1 VARGPRTLLPVD
13 PDRGEISMRDRLC
26 RGGLIAALV
35 AGLVLALAG
44 CGGDDSSKSGGGG
57 SAGPKTITVGTLPI
71 ANAAPMYLGMQK
83 GFFEAEGLK
92 IKPHVG
98 EGGAAL
104 IPALMSNQDQFAF
117 VGVIPAITAVA
128 KSLPIKIVTSSDD
141 AAATEERDWQT
152 LVVPKG
158 SSIHGVDDLPGKT
171 IAVNA
176 LRGLAEVVISRS
188 LEKQGVDYHKVKLL
202 EIPFPEMPAALED
215 HRVDAALLTEPF
227 LSAVLARGGTQI
239 DAPSVETLPS
249 FPNGVYVASAKY
261 IQQNADVV
269 DRFSRAMNKSL
280 DYAQAH
286 PDEVRKIIP
295 TFTKTPAAA
304 AAKLRLP
311 AFDSKLDQKGIEL
324 EAQLTAKYGIIEKA
338 PAYGDMV
345 RSGSS

>member
-1 VARGPRTLLPVD
+1 
-13 PDRGEISMRDRLC
+13 MRDRRG
-26 RGGLIAALV
+26 RGGPIAAPV
-35 AGLVLALAG
+35 AALSLGLAAG
-44 CGGDDSSKSGGGG
+44 GGGDRSDGGGGG
-57 SAGPKTITVGTLPI
+57 SSAPKTITVGTLPI
-71 ANAAPMYLGMQK
+71 ANAAPMYLGMQQ
-83 GFFEAEGLK
+83 GFLADEGLK

-98 EGGAAL
+98 QGGAAL
-104 IPALMSNQDQFAF
+104 IPALRSNQDQFAF

-128 KSLPIKIVTSSDD
+128 KSLPIKVVTSSDD
-141 AAATEERDWQT
+141 AAATADKDWQT

-158 SSIHGVDDLPGKT
+158 SPIHGVDDLPGKT

-249 FPNGVYVASAKY
+249 FPNGAYIASEKY
-261 IQQNADVV
+261 IKQNGDVV

-286 PDEVRKIIP
+286 PDEVRQIIP

-311 AFDSKLDQKGIEL
+311 QFDSKLDRKGIEL
-324 EAQLTAKYGIIEKA
+324 ESQLTAKYGIIEKA
-338 PAYGDMV
+338 PAYEDMV
-345 RSGSS
+345 GSASQ

>member
-1 VARGPRTLLPVD
+1 
-13 PDRGEISMRDRLC
+13 MRDRLG
-26 RGGLIAALV
+26 RGVLISAVVAAFAV
-35 AGLVLALAG
+35 VVAG
-44 CGGDDSSKSGGGG
+44 CGGSDDGGGGG
-57 SAGPKTITVGTLPI
+57 SSSGPKTITVGTLPI
-71 ANAAPMYLGMQK
+71 ANAAPMYLGMKK
-83 GFFEAEGLK
+83 GFFDAEGLK

-128 KSLPIKIVTSSDD
+128 KDLPIKIVTSSDD
-141 AAATEERDWQT
+141 AAATQDKDWQT

-158 SSIHGVDDLPGKT
+158 SAIKGVEDLPGKT

-188 LEKQGVDYHKVKLL
+188 LEKQGVDYKKVKLL
-202 EIPFPEMPAALED
+202 EVPFPEMPAALED

-227 LSAVLARGGTQI
+227 LSAVLGRGGTQI
-239 DAPSVETLPS
+239 DAPSVQTLPS
-249 FPNGVYVASAKY
+249 FPNGVYVTSAKY
-261 IQQNADVV
+261 LAQNGDVV

-286 PDEVRKIIP
+286 PDEVRQIIP

-304 AAKLRLP
+304 AEKLRLP

-324 EAQLTAKYGIIEKA
+324 EANLTAKYGIIAKA
-338 PAYGDMV
+338 PDYGDLV

>member
-1 VARGPRTLLPVD
+1 
-13 PDRGEISMRDRLC
+13 
-26 RGGLIAALV
+26 
-35 AGLVLALAG
+35 
-44 CGGDDSSKSGGGG
+44 
-57 SAGPKTITVGTLPI
+57 
-71 ANAAPMYLGMQK
+71 MQK

-128 KSLPIKIVTSSDD
+128 KNLPIKIVTSSDD
-141 AAATEERDWQT
+141 AAATEDKDWQT

-158 SSIHGVDDLPGKT
+158 SSIKDVNDLPGKT

-188 LEKQGVDYHKVKLL
+188 LEKQGVDYKKVKLL

-215 HRVDAALLTEPF
+215 QRVDAALLTEPF

-261 IQQNADVV
+261 IAQNGDVV

-286 PDEVRKIIP
+286 PDEVRKVIP

-324 EAQLTAKYGIIEKA
+324 ESQLTAKYGIIEKA
-338 PAYGDMV
+338 PAYDDMV

>member
-1 VARGPRTLLPVD
+1 
-13 PDRGEISMRDRLC
+13 MRDRRG
-26 RGGLIAALV
+26 RGGFIAALV
-35 AGLVLALAG
+35 VALSLGLAA
-44 CGGDDSSKSGGGG
+44 CGGGDSSDGGGG
-57 SAGPKTITVGTLPI
+57 SSSGPKTITVGTLPI

-83 GFFEAEGLK
+83 GFFAAEGLK

-104 IPALMSNQDQFAF
+104 IPALLSNQDQFAF

-141 AAATEERDWQT
+141 AAATEDRDWQT

-158 SSIHGVDDLPGKT
+158 SSIRGVEDLPGKT

-188 LEKQGVDYHKVKLL
+188 LEKQGIDYHKVKLL

-227 LSAVLARGGTQI
+227 LSAVLATGGTQI

-249 FPNGVYVASAKY
+249 FPNGAYVASEKY
-261 IQQNADVV
+261 IAKNRDVV

-280 DYAQAH
+280 DYARAH
-286 PDEVRKIIP
+286 PGEVRRIIP
-295 TFTKTPAAA
+295 TFTKTPTAA

-311 AFDSKLDQKGIEL
+311 AFDSKLDRKGIEL
-324 EAQLTAKYGIIEKA
+324 EADLTAKYGIIEKA
-338 PAYGDMV
+338 PAYTDLV
-345 RSGSS
+345 RSPSS

>member
-1 VARGPRTLLPVD
+1 
-13 PDRGEISMRDRLC
+13 MQDRLG

-35 AGLVLALAG
+35 AALALALAS
-44 CGGDDSSKSGGGG
+44 CGGDDSSDGGGGG
-57 SAGPKTITVGTLPI
+57 SEGPRTITVGTLPI
-71 ANAAPMYLGMQK
+71 ANAAPMYLGMRK
-83 GFFEAEGLK
+83 GFFEAEGLR

-104 IPALMSNQDQFAF
+104 IPALMSDQDQFAF

-128 KSLPIKIVTSSDD
+128 KNLPIKIVTSSDD
-141 AAATEERDWQT
+141 AAATEDKDWQT

-158 SSIHGVDDLPGKT
+158 SSIRTVEDLPGKT

-188 LEKQGVDYHKVKLL
+188 LEKQGVDYKKVKLL

-215 HRVDAALLTEPF
+215 NRVDAALLTEPF

-239 DAPSVETLPS
+239 DAPSVETVPS
-249 FPNGVYVASAKY
+249 FPNGVYVASEKY
-261 IQQNADVV
+261 IAENGDVV

-338 PAYGDMV
+338 PAYEDLV
-345 RSGSS
+345 RSRSN